1 MILLALGLLL
11 IAAVAHATWNLLVKR
26 AQEKQVMT
34 WLGLLVGVLM
44 YSPIVFLNPINVL
57 SIWPF
62 ILSSAVVEAIYYIAL
77 LRAYEHGD
85 FSLVYPMARGTA
97 PALLAV
103 WAALFLGERP
113 TLLGV
118 IGISL
123 LVLGLIVVGGKVWWS
138 LRKVAKLSTNGLGI
152 ALGVALCISIYS
164 TIDGAAVHRVNPLPY
179 TVIVIALA
187 AIIITP
193 AIVLRYGKTA
203 IVKEW
208 RANWLSILLIG
219 IFSLLSYILV
229 LKSYTL
235 IRVSYG
241 GAIREVSVVF
251 AAFLGWRLLKEEL
264 GAIRLVGSAL
274 IFSGILVIALAAS

>member
-11 IAAVAHATWNLLVKR
+11 IAAAAHATWNLLVKR

-62 ILSSAVVEAIYYIAL
+62 ILSSAIVEAIYYIAL

-103 WAALFLGERP
+103 WAALFLGEHP

-118 IGISL
+118 IGISV
-123 LVLGLIVVGGKVWWS
+123 LVLGLIVVGGKAWWS

-152 ALGVALCISIYS
+152 ALCVALCISIYS

-187 AIIITP
+187 TVMITP
-193 AIVLRYGKTA
+193 AIVLRYGKVA
-203 IVKEW
+203 IGKEW
-208 RANWLSILLIG
+208 RTNWLTILLIG

-274 IFSGILVIALAAS
+274 IFVGILVIALAAS

>member
-11 IAAVAHATWNLLVKR
+11 MAAVFHATWNLLVKR

-34 WLGLLVGVLM
+34 WLGLLVGALI
-44 YSPIVFLNPINVL
+44 YLPIVLLNPINVL
-57 SIWPF
+57 SIWPLL
-62 ILSSAVVEAIYYIAL
+62 LSSAAVEAIYFLVL

-103 WAALFLGERP
+103 WAAFFLGERP
-113 TLLGV
+113 TLPGV
-118 IGISL
+118 IGSSL

-138 LRKVAKLSTNGLGI
+138 LRKVAKLSTNALGM
-152 ALGVALCISIYS
+152 ALGVALCISVYS

-187 AIIITP
+187 AAMITP
-193 AIVLRYGKTA
+193 AIVLRYGRA
-203 IVKEW
+203 GIAKEW
-208 RANWLSILLIG
+208 RANWLPIVLVG

-264 GAIRLVGSAL
+264 GAIRLAGSGL
-274 IFSGILVIALAAS
+274 IFSGILVIALAAA